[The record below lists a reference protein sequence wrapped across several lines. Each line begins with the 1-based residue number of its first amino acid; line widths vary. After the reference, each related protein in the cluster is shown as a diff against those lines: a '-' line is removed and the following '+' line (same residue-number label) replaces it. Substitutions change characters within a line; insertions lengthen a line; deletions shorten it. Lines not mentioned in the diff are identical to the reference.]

1 MAKALVITEKPSVA
15 RDVVQALGGFT
26 EHDGY
31 WESDSHLVTFA
42 VGHLFE
48 LLEPEEIDPKYK
60 RWTLADLP
68 VIPPSYQLKK
78 KKGQT
83 DRIRTIEKLLAR
95 KDVDQLVN
103 ACDAGREGELIFR
116 EIVKFLGSRKPIQ
129 RLWLQSMTPN
139 AIREG
144 FRHLRP
150 DAELLGLA
158 AAAECRAYSDW
169 LIGMNATRALTKRL
183 KSRREKTAWSAGRV
197 QTPTLAL
204 LVEREAEVLAHVPRP
219 FWRLVGQFEREG
231 AGWTGTWFDPAFA
244 AGDDDERRDDRIFE
258 EARAREIARAV
269 EGREGAA
276 RETRKP
282 SREASPPL
290 FDLTSLQREGNR
302 RFGWSA
308 RRTLSAAQRC
318 YEAHKLLTYP
328 RTDSRCLPS
337 DYRAVVD
344 DVLRAYSGAAGARA
358 EGAAEFAPHAQRL
371 LERGLENTGRI
382 FDDGKVSDHFAIIPT
397 GALPSAAL
405 SGDDRR
411 LFDLV
416 MRRFLGAFH
425 PPALWERVERITEV
439 ADHSFRT
446 RARTLMEPGWREVLP
461 APAGADDEETA
472 VLPPLAPGK
481 SEASGVPAALRSA
494 ELQAEETRPPARL
507 SEARLLSLMEN
518 AGQDLEDEDL
528 AAALHEKGIGTP
540 ATRAEIIENL
550 IAKGYAVRLG
560 KALRPT
566 VKGIRLIDTLKR
578 VHIDRLASAALTG
591 EIEQHLLEV
600 EKGRRTQEAFLAEME
615 DYAREIVDVA
625 RSFEYE
631 QIYGG
636 LPPARP
642 VSVLRPR
649 RLRAGLVLPLRR
661 GARARPGLSHAPVE
675 GHLGPLPRPRRRD
688 RAPAGRPHRHPR
700 RLHRPR
706 WAHLPRPP
714 RDRPR
719 ELEGRGAQRGLDR
732 RGRERAARVRGQPRA
747 PRALPD
753 LRRERRGRDDDP
765 VRLRGPAEGP
775 GREGGAQRRREAR
788 RDASRGARD
797 EGLRLGAPAHR
808 VQARDHARRG
818 AALPAQRPHRAAD
831 RLHLAVRTPVLGRA
845 LLEGERP
852 PRLRVPAPRPG
863 RRRRRCEGRGGG
875 RRGTQAAGAR
885 AGARGLRAR
894 CRAGGRGRSRAQ
906 DAPAPR
912 RARGGAP
919 ARKRREEQGRAHR
932 APHPPQGGRR
942 IRRVRIPTRGLS
954 PPDALR
960 RDEPT
965 SLSLA
970 RCSRRAAVCLTTRC
984 GTPRVAPAP
993 QRICVVFAEAF
1004 RV

>member
-1 MAKALVITEKPSVA
+1 VAKALVITEKPSVA
-15 RDVVQALGGFT
+15 RDIVAALGGFR
-26 EHDGY
+26 EQDGF
-31 WESDSHLVTFA
+31 WESDDFVVSFA

-83 DRIRTIEKLLAR
+83 DRIRTLEKLLER
-95 KDVDQLVN
+95 KDVDRLVN

-116 EIVKFLGSRKPIQ
+116 EIVKFLGSEKPIE

-144 FRHLRP
+144 FRVLRP

-204 LVEREAEVLAHVPRP
+204 LVDREAEVLAHVPRP
-219 FWRLVGQFEREG
+219 YWRLEGHFEREG
-231 AGWTGTWFDPAFA
+231 ATWVGTWFDPAFD
-244 AGDDDERRDDRIFE
+244 AGGDDERRDDRIFD
-258 EARAREIARAV
+258 EARAREIARAA

-337 DYRAVVD
+337 DYRSVVG
-344 DVLRAYSGAAGARA
+344 DVLRSFSGGG
-358 EGAAEFAPHAQRL
+358 ELSPHAQRL
-371 LERGLENTGRI
+371 LERGLENEGRI
-382 FDDGKVSDHFAIIPT
+382 FDDSKISDHFAIIPT
-397 GALPSAAL
+397 GNLPTSAL
-405 SGDDRR
+405 SGDDKR

-416 MRRFLGAFH
+416 ARRFLGAFH
-425 PPALWERVERITEV
+425 PPALWERVERVTEV
-439 ADHSFRT
+439 AGHSFRT
-446 RARTLMEPGWREVLP
+446 RARALMEAGWREVLP
-461 APAGADDEETA
+461 APAGGDDEEAA
-472 VLPPLAPGK
+472 VLPPLVPGQ
-481 SEASGVPAALRSA
+481 SEAGGVPAALRSVDV
-494 ELQAEETRPPARL
+494 QAEETRPPARL

-540 ATRAEIIENL
+540 ATRADIIENL

-578 VHIDRLASAALTG
+578 VHIDRLASPALTG

-600 EKGRRTQEAFLAEME
+600 EKGRRTQERFLQEME

-625 RSFEYE
+625 KSFEYE

-636 LPPARP
+636 LPALGQCPNCGRDVYEQAWFYRCEEQPERDPDCPVRFWKDTSGRYLDRGTVAALLRDGKTGTLDGFTARDGRSYRGHLEIDRESWKVLVRSEGFSGEGESTQPEYEVDSSPLGRCPLCEEHEVVETPTQFACAGRLKAQEEDAQRKAARGPAARGKAAAASDEP
-642 VSVLRPR
+642 APPKPC
-649 RLRAGLVLPLRR
+649 GFVLPRTVCKREITRDEALAYLRNGRTELLTDFTSRFGRPFSAVLFLKENGRHGFEFPPR
-661 GARARPGLSHAPVE
+661 GQAAEGKPGAEAPAAE
-675 GHLGPLPRPRRRD
+675 
-688 RAPAGRPHRHPR
+688 APAGRP
-700 RLHRPR
+700 
-706 WAHLPRPP
+706 
-714 RDRPR
+714 
-719 ELEGRGAQRGLDR
+719 
-732 RGRERAARVRGQPRA
+732 
-747 PRALPD
+747 
-753 LRRERRGRDDDP
+753 
-765 VRLRGPAEGP
+765 
-775 GREGGAQRRREAR
+775 
-788 RDASRGARD
+788 
-797 EGLRLGAPAHR
+797 
-808 VQARDHARRG
+808 
-818 AALPAQRPHRAAD
+818 
-831 RLHLAVRTPVLGRA
+831 
-845 LLEGERP
+845 
-852 PRLRVPAPRPG
+852 
-863 RRRRRCEGRGGG
+863 GG
-875 RRGTQAAGAR
+875 RRPRKTPAAPPVEPAADAAKPR
-885 AGARGLRAR
+885 
-894 CRAGGRGRSRAQ
+894 RAGGKRAAARRPARPKTARVVRSRRKSAK
-906 DAPAPR
+906 
-912 RARGGAP
+912 GGGSGASESP
-919 ARKRREEQGRAHR
+919 ARR
-932 APHPPQGGRR
+932 
-942 IRRVRIPTRGLS
+942 
-954 PPDALR
+954 
-960 RDEPT
+960 
-965 SLSLA
+965 
-970 RCSRRAAVCLTTRC
+970 
-984 GTPRVAPAP
+984 
-993 QRICVVFAEAF
+993 
-1004 RV
+1004 

>member
-1 MAKALVITEKPSVA
+1 VAKALVITEKPSVA

-31 WESDSHLVTFA
+31 WESDSQVVTFA

-68 VIPPSYQLKK
+68 VIPPRYELKK

-83 DRIRTIEKLLAR
+83 DRIRVIEKLLAR
-95 KDVDQLVN
+95 KDVDRVVN

-116 EIVKFLGSRKPIQ
+116 EIVKFLGSRKPIE

-139 AIREG
+139 AIRDG

-150 DAELLGLA
+150 DRELLGLA

-204 LVEREAEVLAHVPRP
+204 LVDREAEVLAHVPRP
-219 FWRLVGQFEREG
+219 YWRISGRFEREG
-231 AGWTGTWFDPAFA
+231 AAWTGTWFDPAFA
-244 AGDDDERRDDRIFE
+244 AEGDDERRDDRIFD
-258 EARAREIARAV
+258 EARAREIARAT
-269 EGREGAA
+269 EGREAAA

-282 SREASPPL
+282 SREAAPPL

-344 DVLRAYSGAAGARA
+344 EVLRAYAA
-358 EGAAEFAPHAQRL
+358 EGSGRQEGAGEFAPHARRL
-371 LERGLENTGRI
+371 LERGLENAGRI
-382 FDDGKVSDHFAIIPT
+382 FDDAKISDHFAIIPT
-397 GALPSAAL
+397 GTLPSPAL

-411 LFDLV
+411 IFDLV

-425 PPALWERVERITEV
+425 PPALWERVERVSEV
-439 ADHSFRT
+439 AGHSFRT
-446 RARTLMEPGWREVLP
+446 RARTLMEAGWREVLP
-461 APAGADDEETA
+461 APAGSDDEETA
-472 VLPPLAPGK
+472 VLPPLEPGK
-481 SEASGVPAALRSA
+481 SEASGVPATLLGA

-518 AGQDLEDEDL
+518 AGQDLDDEDL

-600 EKGRRTQEAFLAEME
+600 EKGRRTQEAFLSEME

-636 LPPARP
+636 LPPLGPCPSCGRDVYEQAWFYRCAEEPARDP
-642 VSVLRPR
+642 DCAMRFWKDISGRYLDRGTVAALLRDGR
-649 RLRAGLVLPLRR
+649 TGTLDGFT
-661 GARARPGLSHAPVE
+661 ARDGRTYR
-675 GHLGPLPRPRRRD
+675 GHLELDRENWKAVVRSEGWTGEGESAQPEYEVNPEPLGRCPICEEYDVVETPSQFVCTGRLKALDEKAARSAAAKRGETPAPAPETKPCGWMLPRTVCKREISREEALHYLRTGRTELLTD
-688 RAPAGRPHRHPR
+688 FTSRFGRPFSAVLFLKENGRHGFEF
-700 RLHRPR
+700 
-706 WAHLPRPP
+706 PP
-714 RDRPR
+714 R
-719 ELEGRGAQRGLDR
+719 GQ
-732 RGRERAARVRGQPRA
+732 AA
-747 PRALPD
+747 D
-753 LRRERRGRDDDP
+753 
-765 VRLRGPAEGP
+765 
-775 GREGGAQRRREAR
+775 
-788 RDASRGARD
+788 
-797 EGLRLGAPAHR
+797 
-808 VQARDHARRG
+808 G
-818 AALPAQRPHRAAD
+818 AAPK
-831 RLHLAVRTPVLGRA
+831 T
-845 LLEGERP
+845 EGE
-852 PRLRVPAPRPG
+852 A
-863 RRRRRCEGRGGG
+863 
-875 RRGTQAAGAR
+875 
-885 AGARGLRAR
+885 
-894 CRAGGRGRSRAQ
+894 
-906 DAPAPR
+906 APAPR
-912 RARGGAP
+912 RKRPPRGRSRTAEPGAAPAEEPVAPPRGAAQPRKARRARGERGVARRP
-919 ARKRREEQGRAHR
+919 ARGKGA
-932 APHPPQGGRR
+932 
-942 IRRVRIPTRGLS
+942 
-954 PPDALR
+954 
-960 RDEPT
+960 
-965 SLSLA
+965 
-970 RCSRRAAVCLTTRC
+970 RAARRTGRKAD
-984 GTPRVAPAP
+984 GGSGASESPR
-993 QRICVVFAEAF
+993 EG
-1004 RV
+1004 